1 MRRLRLAPLLVFAFL
16 CAPIARANAASLAS
30 ASTSADSTAI
40 AAPDTTTTLV
50 YVVRHAEKS
59 TTVIGAD
66 PPLSEAGA
74 RRARALAHV
83 LRDANVRA
91 IYVSKFTRTR
101 QTADSLALRAGIPV
115 QVVDQ
120 GDATALAKRIR
131 SEQAGHASLVVG
143 HGDTVPAIV
152 TALSGRA
159 VPPIGAGEWDVLYL
173 VTLPARGPATVLRL
187 HYGDETPVERP

>member
-1 MRRLRLAPLLVFAFL
+1 MRRLASLLVLASL
-16 CAPIARANAASLAS
+16 CAPNGASLAN
-30 ASTSADSTAI
+30 ASADSSAI
-40 AAPDTTTTLV
+40 APPDTTTTLV

-66 PPLSEAGA
+66 PPLSESGA
-74 RRARALAHV
+74 RRARTLAHV
-83 LRDANVRA
+83 LRDANIRA

-101 QTADSLALRAGIPV
+101 QTADSLATRAGIPV
-115 QVVDQ
+115 LVVDQ
-120 GDATALAKRIR
+120 GDATALAQRIR

-159 VPPIGAGEWDVLYL
+159 APPIGAGEWDVLYL
-173 VTLPARGPATVLRL
+173 VTLPARGPRTVIRL
-187 HYGDETPVERP
+187 HYGDETPVARP